1 MNITNLKQLTS
12 GFNMI
17 YLTQPLFNACFYGI
31 RAIFV
36 LYVINRFSLT
46 DTQAVSLFAT
56 FMTLCYGTSLIGG
69 YIANKGLGV
78 KDTSILGGILTVAG
92 LLCISFPSEDCCFLG
107 LALISLGS
115 GCFKPNL
122 MTAVGMIFEDPKDPR
137 KDRAYSIMYMVG
149 NLGILIVPTLCS
161 FVEKD
166 WGGHYAILLLG
177 VIFTVATYLVYKTI
191 RLHPS
196 WQEKQTISINNLFWG
211 VLFLIAVLYLLF
223 KYRDYFH
230 GLMGI
235 LTCASIVCLG
245 KIYIQCNREERRSVL
260 TVKAY
265 TLLFAICASFGE
277 QAGSSMVLFYKKAV
291 NRHVFG
297 FELPSS
303 ALLSL
308 GSIFVLFCMPL
319 QSFLSARYLEK
330 TKPLNGFVKMG
341 CGFVAMALG
350 FWVLSLSAWQDEGS
364 LIPLSWIALAI
375 FIQTLGELWIAPISM
390 SKVSQHSPARL
401 QSIMMSF
408 WPMAIAY
415 GHYFGGVMAQFSL
428 RPAGEDSF
436 ARYQSFFFYLGL
448 LALGVGILVLL
459 CRGIKSHVFGKLSE
473 ERG

>member
-36 LYVINRFSLT
+36 LYVISRFSLT
-46 DTQAVSLFAT
+46 EGQAISLFAT
-56 FMTLCYGTSLIGG
+56 FMTLCYATSLIGG

-92 LLCISFPSEDCCFLG
+92 LLCILSPAEDCCFLG

-149 NLGILIVPTLCS
+149 NLGMILILPLCS

-166 WGGHYAILLLG
+166 WGGYYAILLLG
-177 VIFTVATYLVYKTI
+177 LIFTVATYLVYKTI

-196 WQEKQTISINNLFWG
+196 YQEKQTLTKSQLFWG
-211 VLFLIAVLYLLF
+211 ILFLIAVLYLLF

-235 LTCASIVCLG
+235 LTCASIVYLG
-245 KIYIQCNREERRSVL
+245 KIYIQCNGGERRSVL
-260 TVKAY
+260 TVMAY
-265 TLLFAICASFGE
+265 ILLFAVCASFGE

-297 FELPSS
+297 FEIPSS

-308 GSIFVLFCMPL
+308 GSIFVLICMPL

-341 CGFVAMALG
+341 CGFIAFALG
-350 FWVLSLSAWQDEGS
+350 YLIISFSAWQGQGS
-364 LIPLSWIALAI
+364 LIPLFWIALAV
-375 FIQTLGELWIAPISM
+375 FIQIAGELWIAPISM

-415 GHYFGGVMAQFSL
+415 GHYFGGLIAQFSL

-436 ARYQSFFFYLGL
+436 ATYQSFFFYLGMIA
-448 LALGVGILVLL
+448 LAVGILILL
-459 CRGIKSHVFGKLSE
+459 CIGIKSHVLGKPLE
-473 ERG
+473 ERA